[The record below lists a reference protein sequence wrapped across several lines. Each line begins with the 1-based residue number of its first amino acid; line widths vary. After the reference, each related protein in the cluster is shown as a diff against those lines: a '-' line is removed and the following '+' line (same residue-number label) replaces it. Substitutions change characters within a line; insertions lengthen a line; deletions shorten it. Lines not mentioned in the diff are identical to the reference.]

1 MTVIS
6 FRLRIYRHGGCT
18 SIKDTLI
25 SVLEMKPS
33 SRISVSYSVQ
43 YLIQFSILF
52 GPVSYSVVNQILR
65 GSHQKLH
72 RQLLTELLYRIDRF
86 HYVPN
91 TRLTGIS
98 MICGKRM
105 NITREIAI
113 SPIHGIDDRR
123 TV

>member
-43 YLIQFSILF
+43 Y
-52 GPVSYSVVNQILR
+52 SVVNQILI

-113 SPIHGIDDRR
+113 SPIHGIDALMIFSSGRPV
-123 TV
+123 TFSAA